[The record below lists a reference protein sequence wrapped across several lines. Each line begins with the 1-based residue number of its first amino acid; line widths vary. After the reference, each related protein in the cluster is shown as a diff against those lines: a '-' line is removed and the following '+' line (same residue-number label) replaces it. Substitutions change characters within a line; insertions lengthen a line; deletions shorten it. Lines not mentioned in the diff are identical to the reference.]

1 MRNDFCSN
9 YLEHSA
15 KGKTWSNHRYVAK
28 VKLPSGKWFYFY
40 DANAYQNY
48 LKKQGGGNNGQ
59 FAKANPYKEMVEA
72 AAKNDPNLQNLTN
85 NETKGKTLAE
95 KTKTMQTNIE
105 NGEKKIQ
112 ELLGNTKDS
121 KSKKKSGS
129 GSSKKKEATIKAKP
143 VRSSKSSKKK
153 SEKNSSKSGSSKKT
167 SEKTSNNKEKQAV
180 KDSRNEN
187 AKGITNAEQLKN
199 ENAATQ
205 TTKPFTVDSL
215 KKTFGIEDSDVNKH
229 ENTSALLEK
238 IKSYDDGSNGY
249 IIAGDKIYKWSK
261 NDGDITF
268 MDYETDKEVT
278 LGSELKDIQEFVI
291 NGKKKK

>member
-15 KGKTWSNHRYVAK
+15 KGKTWANHRYVAK

-48 LKKQGGGNNGQ
+48 LKRQGGGNTGQ
-59 FAKANPYKEMVEA
+59 FAKANPNKEMVEL
-72 AAKNDPNLQNLTN
+72 AAKNDPNLQNLVKEN
-85 NETKGKTLAE
+85 SPEKTLEE
-95 KTKTMQTNIE
+95 KTKAMKSNIE

-112 ELLGNTKDS
+112 ELLENTKGS
-121 KSKKKSGS
+121 KSKKKGKGG

-153 SEKNSSKSGSSKKT
+153 DENKKTSKSGKEKKT
-167 SEKTSNNKEKQAV
+167 SNKEKQTQKKEEAV
-180 KDSRNEN
+180 KNNLLNTKTTNEPE
-187 AKGITNAEQLKN
+187 KITS
-199 ENAATQ
+199 
-205 TTKPFTVDSL
+205 KPFTADSL
-215 KKTFGIEDSDVNKH
+215 KKTFGIKDTDVNKH
-229 ENTSALLEK
+229 KNTSELVSK

-261 NDGDITF
+261 NDGKITF

-278 LGSELKDIQEFVI
+278 LGSELNNIQEFVI

>member
-15 KGKTWSNHRYVAK
+15 KGKTWANHRYVAK

-48 LKKQGGGNNGQ
+48 LKRQGGGDTGR
-59 FAKANPYKEMVEA
+59 FAKANPNKEMVEL
-72 AAKNDPNLQNLTN
+72 AAKNDPNLQNLVK
-85 NETKGKTLAE
+85 EKSSEKTLEE
-95 KTKTMQTNIE
+95 KTKAMKSNIE

-112 ELLGNTKDS
+112 EILENTKGS
-121 KSKKKSGS
+121 KSKKNGKGG
-129 GSSKKKEATIKAKP
+129 GSSKKKEAAIKAKP

-153 SEKNSSKSGSSKKT
+153 DENKKTSKSGKEKKT
-167 SEKTSNNKEKQAV
+167 SNSKEKQTQKKEEAV
-180 KDSRNEN
+180 KNNLSNTKTTNEPE
-187 AKGITNAEQLKN
+187 KITS
-199 ENAATQ
+199 
-205 TTKPFTVDSL
+205 KPFTADSL
-215 KKTFGIEDSDVNKH
+215 KKTFGIKDTDVNKH
-229 ENTSALLEK
+229 KNTSELVSK

-261 NDGDITF
+261 NDGNITF

-278 LGSELKDIQEFVI
+278 LGSELNNIQEFVI

>member
-15 KGKTWSNHRYVAK
+15 KGKTWANHRYVAK

-48 LKKQGGGNNGQ
+48 LKRQGGGNAGQ
-59 FAKANPYKEMVEA
+59 FAKANPNKEMVEL
-72 AAKNDPNLQNLTN
+72 AAKNDPNLQNLVK
-85 NETKGKTLAE
+85 EKSSEKTLEE
-95 KTKTMQTNIE
+95 KTKAMKTNIE

-112 ELLGNTKDS
+112 ELLENTKGS
-121 KSKKKSGS
+121 KSKKKGKGG

-153 SEKNSSKSGSSKKT
+153 DENKKTSKSGKEKKT
-167 SEKTSNNKEKQAV
+167 SNSKEKQTQKKEEAV
-180 KDSRNEN
+180 KNNLLNNKTTNEPE
-187 AKGITNAEQLKN
+187 K
-199 ENAATQ
+199 
-205 TTKPFTVDSL
+205 TTSKPFTADSL
-215 KKTFGIEDSDVNKH
+215 KKTFGIKDTDVNKH
-229 ENTSALLEK
+229 KNTSELVSK

-261 NDGDITF
+261 NDGNITF

-278 LGSELKDIQEFVI
+278 LGSELNNIQEFVI

>member
-15 KGKTWSNHRYVAK
+15 KGKTWANHRYVAK

-48 LKKQGGGNNGQ
+48 LKRQGGGDTGR
-59 FAKANPYKEMVEA
+59 FAKANPNKEMVEL
-72 AAKNDPNLQNLTN
+72 AAKNDPNLQNLVK
-85 NETKGKTLAE
+85 EKSSEKTLEE
-95 KTKTMQTNIE
+95 KTKAMKTNIE

-112 ELLGNTKDS
+112 ELLENTKGS
-121 KSKKKSGS
+121 KSKKNGKGG

-153 SEKNSSKSGSSKKT
+153 KDENKKTSKSGKEKKT
-167 SEKTSNNKEKQAV
+167 SNKEKQTQKKEEAV
-180 KDSRNEN
+180 KNNLLNTKTTNEPE
-187 AKGITNAEQLKN
+187 K
-199 ENAATQ
+199 
-205 TTKPFTVDSL
+205 TTSKPFTADSL
-215 KKTFGIEDSDVNKH
+215 KKTFGIKDTDVNKH
-229 ENTSALLEK
+229 KNTSELVSK

-261 NDGDITF
+261 NDGNITF

-278 LGSELKDIQEFVI
+278 LGTELNNIQEFVI

>member
-15 KGKTWSNHRYVAK
+15 KGKTWANHRYVAK

-48 LKKQGGGNNGQ
+48 LKRQGGGNTGQ
-59 FAKANPYKEMVEA
+59 FAKANPNKEMVDL
-72 AAKNDPNLQNLTN
+72 AAKNDPNLQNLVK
-85 NETKGKTLAE
+85 EKSSEKTLEE
-95 KTKTMQTNIE
+95 KTKAMKTNIE

-112 ELLGNTKDS
+112 EILENTKGS
-121 KSKKKSGS
+121 KSKKKGKGG

-143 VRSSKSSKKK
+143 VRSSKSSKKNENK
-153 SEKNSSKSGSSKKT
+153 KTSKSGKEKKT
-167 SEKTSNNKEKQAV
+167 SNKEKQTQKKEEAV
-180 KDSRNEN
+180 KNNLLNNKTTNESE
-187 AKGITNAEQLKN
+187 K
-199 ENAATQ
+199 
-205 TTKPFTVDSL
+205 TTSKPFTADSL
-215 KKTFGIEDSDVNKH
+215 KKTFGIKDTDVNKH
-229 ENTSALLEK
+229 KNTSELVSK

-261 NDGDITF
+261 NDGNITF

-278 LGSELKDIQEFVI
+278 LGSELNNIQEFVI

>member
-15 KGKTWSNHRYVAK
+15 KGKTWANHRYVAK
-28 VKLPSGKWFYFY
+28 VKLTSGKWFYFY

-48 LKKQGGGNNGQ
+48 LKRQGGGDPGR
-59 FAKANPYKEMVEA
+59 FAKANPNKEMVEL
-72 AAKNDPNLQNLTN
+72 AAKNDPNLQNLVKEN
-85 NETKGKTLAE
+85 SPEKTLEE
-95 KTKTMQTNIE
+95 KTKAMKSNIE

-112 ELLGNTKDS
+112 ELLENSKGS
-121 KSKKKSGS
+121 KSKKKGKGS

-153 SEKNSSKSGSSKKT
+153 DENKKTSKSGKEKKT
-167 SEKTSNNKEKQAV
+167 SNSKEKQTQKKEEAV
-180 KDSRNEN
+180 KNNLLNTKTTNEPEN
-187 AKGITNAEQLKN
+187 ITS
-199 ENAATQ
+199 
-205 TTKPFTVDSL
+205 KPFTADSL
-215 KKTFGIEDSDVNKH
+215 KKTFGIKDTDVNKH
-229 ENTSALLEK
+229 KNTSELVSK

-261 NDGDITF
+261 NDGNITF

-278 LGSELKDIQEFVI
+278 LGSELNNIQEFVI

>member
-15 KGKTWSNHRYVAK
+15 KGKTWANHRYVAK

-48 LKKQGGGNNGQ
+48 LKRQGSGNTGQ
-59 FAKANPYKEMVEA
+59 FAKANPNKEMVEL
-72 AAKNDPNLQNLTN
+72 AAKNDPNLQNLVK
-85 NETKGKTLAE
+85 EKSSEKTLEE
-95 KTKTMQTNIE
+95 KTKAMKTNIE

-112 ELLGNTKDS
+112 ELLENSKGS
-121 KSKKKSGS
+121 KSKKKGKGS

-153 SEKNSSKSGSSKKT
+153 KDENKKTSKSGKEKKT
-167 SEKTSNNKEKQAV
+167 SNKEKQTQKKEEAV
-180 KDSRNEN
+180 KNNLLNTKTTNEPD
-187 AKGITNAEQLKN
+187 K
-199 ENAATQ
+199 
-205 TTKPFTVDSL
+205 TTSKPFTADSL
-215 KKTFGIEDSDVNKH
+215 KKTFGIKDTDVNKH
-229 ENTSALLEK
+229 KNTSELVSK

-261 NDGDITF
+261 NDGNITF

-278 LGSELKDIQEFVI
+278 LGSELNNIQEFVI

>member
-1 MRNDFCSN
+1 MRNDFKEGIF
-9 YLEHSA
+9 LMHSA
-15 KGKTWSNHRYVAK
+15 KGKTWANHRYVAK

-48 LKKQGGGNNGQ
+48 LKRQGGGNTGQ
-59 FAKANPYKEMVEA
+59 FAKANPNKEMVEL
-72 AAKNDPNLQNLTN
+72 AAKNDPNLQNLVKEN
-85 NETKGKTLAE
+85 SPEKTLEE
-95 KTKTMQTNIE
+95 KTKAMKTNIE

-112 ELLGNTKDS
+112 ELLENTKGS
-121 KSKKKSGS
+121 KSKKKGKGG

-153 SEKNSSKSGSSKKT
+153 DENKKTSKSGKEKKT
-167 SEKTSNNKEKQAV
+167 SNKEKQTQKKEEAV
-180 KDSRNEN
+180 KNNLLNTKTTNEPE
-187 AKGITNAEQLKN
+187 K
-199 ENAATQ
+199 
-205 TTKPFTVDSL
+205 TTSKPFTADSL
-215 KKTFGIEDSDVNKH
+215 KKTFGIKDTDVNKH
-229 ENTSALLEK
+229 KNTSELVSK

-261 NDGDITF
+261 NDGNITF

-278 LGSELKDIQEFVI
+278 LGSELNNIQEFVI

>member
-15 KGKTWSNHRYVAK
+15 KGKTWANHRYVAK

-48 LKKQGGGNNGQ
+48 LKRQGGGNTGQ
-59 FAKANPYKEMVEA
+59 FAKANPNKEMVEL
-72 AAKNDPNLQNLTN
+72 AAKNDPNLQNLVKEN
-85 NETKGKTLAE
+85 SPEKTLEE
-95 KTKTMQTNIE
+95 KTKAMKSNIE

-112 ELLGNTKDS
+112 ELLENSKGS
-121 KSKKKSGS
+121 KSKKKGKGS

-143 VRSSKSSKKK
+143 VRSSKTSKKK
-153 SEKNSSKSGSSKKT
+153 DENKKTSKSGKEKKT
-167 SEKTSNNKEKQAV
+167 PNKEKQTQKKEEAV
-180 KDSRNEN
+180 KNNLLNTKTTNEPE
-187 AKGITNAEQLKN
+187 KITS
-199 ENAATQ
+199 
-205 TTKPFTVDSL
+205 KPFTADSL
-215 KKTFGIEDSDVNKH
+215 KKTFGIKDTDVNKH
-229 ENTSALLEK
+229 KNTSELVSK

-261 NDGDITF
+261 NDGNITF

-278 LGSELKDIQEFVI
+278 LGSELNNIQEFVI

>member
-15 KGKTWSNHRYVAK
+15 KGKTWANHRYVAK

-48 LKKQGGGNNGQ
+48 LKRQGGGDPGR
-59 FAKANPYKEMVEA
+59 FAKANPNKEMVEL
-72 AAKNDPNLQNLTN
+72 AAKNDPNLQNLVK
-85 NETKGKTLAE
+85 EHSPEKTLEE
-95 KTKTMQTNIE
+95 KTKVMKTNIE

-112 ELLGNTKDS
+112 ELLENSKGS
-121 KSKKKSGS
+121 KSKKKGKGS

-143 VRSSKSSKKK
+143 VRNSKSSKKK
-153 SEKNSSKSGSSKKT
+153 KDENKKTSKSGKEKKT
-167 SEKTSNNKEKQAV
+167 SNSKEKQTQKKEEAV
-180 KDSRNEN
+180 KNNLLNTKTTNEPE
-187 AKGITNAEQLKN
+187 KITS
-199 ENAATQ
+199 
-205 TTKPFTVDSL
+205 KPFTADSL
-215 KKTFGIEDSDVNKH
+215 KKIFGIKDTDVNKH
-229 ENTSALLEK
+229 KNTSELVSK

-261 NDGDITF
+261 NDGNITF

-278 LGSELKDIQEFVI
+278 LGSELNNIQEFVI

>member
-15 KGKTWSNHRYVAK
+15 KGKTWANHRYVAK

-48 LKKQGGGNNGQ
+48 LKRQGGGNTGQ
-59 FAKANPYKEMVEA
+59 FAKANPNKEMVEL
-72 AAKNDPNLQNLTN
+72 AAKNDPNLQNLVKEN
-85 NETKGKTLAE
+85 SPEKTLEE
-95 KTKTMQTNIE
+95 KTKAMKSNIE

-112 ELLGNTKDS
+112 ELLENSKGS
-121 KSKKKSGS
+121 KSKKKGKGS

-153 SEKNSSKSGSSKKT
+153 DENKKTSKSGKEKKT
-167 SEKTSNNKEKQAV
+167 SNSKEKQTQKKEETV
-180 KDSRNEN
+180 KSNLLNNKTTNEPE
-187 AKGITNAEQLKN
+187 KITS
-199 ENAATQ
+199 
-205 TTKPFTVDSL
+205 KPFTADSL
-215 KKTFGIEDSDVNKH
+215 KKTFGIKDTDVNKH
-229 ENTSALLEK
+229 KNTSELVSK

-261 NDGDITF
+261 NDGNITF

-278 LGSELKDIQEFVI
+278 LGSELNNIQEFVI

>member
-15 KGKTWSNHRYVAK
+15 KGKTWANHRYVAK

-48 LKKQGGGNNGQ
+48 LKRQGGGDTGQ
-59 FAKANPYKEMVEA
+59 FAKANPNKEMVEL
-72 AAKNDPNLQNLTN
+72 AAKNDPNLQNLVK
-85 NETKGKTLAE
+85 EKSSEKTLEE
-95 KTKTMQTNIE
+95 KTKAMKTNIE

-112 ELLGNTKDS
+112 ELLESTKGS
-121 KSKKKSGS
+121 KSKKNGKGG

-153 SEKNSSKSGSSKKT
+153 KDENKKTSKSGKEKKT
-167 SEKTSNNKEKQAV
+167 SNKEKQTQKKEEAV
-180 KDSRNEN
+180 KNDLLNNKTTNEPE
-187 AKGITNAEQLKN
+187 KITS
-199 ENAATQ
+199 
-205 TTKPFTVDSL
+205 KPFTADSL
-215 KKTFGIEDSDVNKH
+215 KKTFGIKDTDVNKH
-229 ENTSALLEK
+229 KNTSELVSK

-261 NDGDITF
+261 NDGNITF

-278 LGSELKDIQEFVI
+278 LILEAECVVS
-291 NGKKKK
+291 

>member
-15 KGKTWSNHRYVAK
+15 KGKTWANHRYVAK

-48 LKKQGGGNNGQ
+48 LKRQGGGDPGQ
-59 FAKANPYKEMVEA
+59 FAKANPNKEMVEL
-72 AAKNDPNLQNLTN
+72 AAKNDPNLQNLVKEN
-85 NETKGKTLAE
+85 SPEKTLEE
-95 KTKTMQTNIE
+95 KTKAMKSNIE

-112 ELLGNTKDS
+112 ELLENSKGS
-121 KSKKKSGS
+121 KSKKKGKGS
-129 GSSKKKEATIKAKP
+129 GSSKKKEATIKAKQ

-153 SEKNSSKSGSSKKT
+153 DENKKTSKSGKEKKT
-167 SEKTSNNKEKQAV
+167 SNSKEKQTQKKEEAV
-180 KDSRNEN
+180 KSNLLNTKTTNEPE
-187 AKGITNAEQLKN
+187 KITS
-199 ENAATQ
+199 
-205 TTKPFTVDSL
+205 KPFTADSL
-215 KKTFGIEDSDVNKH
+215 KKTFGIKDTDVNKH
-229 ENTSALLEK
+229 KNTSELVSK

-261 NDGDITF
+261 NDGNITF

-278 LGSELKDIQEFVI
+278 LGSELNNIQEFVI

>member
-15 KGKTWSNHRYVAK
+15 KGKTWANHRYVAK

-48 LKKQGGGNNGQ
+48 LKRQGGGDTGQ
-59 FAKANPYKEMVEA
+59 FAKANPNKEMVEL
-72 AAKNDPNLQNLTN
+72 AAKNDPNLQNLVK
-85 NETKGKTLAE
+85 EKSSEKTLEE
-95 KTKTMQTNIE
+95 KTKAMKTNIE
-105 NGEKKIQ
+105 HGEKKIQ
-112 ELLGNTKDS
+112 ELLENSKGN
-121 KSKKKSGS
+121 KSKKKGKGS

-153 SEKNSSKSGSSKKT
+153 KDENKKTSKSGKEKKT
-167 SEKTSNNKEKQAV
+167 SNKEKQTQKKEEAV
-180 KDSRNEN
+180 KNNLLNTKMTNEPE
-187 AKGITNAEQLKN
+187 K
-199 ENAATQ
+199 
-205 TTKPFTVDSL
+205 TTSKPFTADSL
-215 KKTFGIEDSDVNKH
+215 KKTFGIKDTDVNKH
-229 ENTSALLEK
+229 KNTSELVSK

-261 NDGDITF
+261 NDGNITF

-278 LGSELKDIQEFVI
+278 LGSELNNIQEFVI

>member
-15 KGKTWSNHRYVAK
+15 KGKTWANHRYVAK

-48 LKKQGGGNNGQ
+48 LKRQGGGDPGR
-59 FAKANPYKEMVEA
+59 FAKANPNKEMVEL
-72 AAKNDPNLQNLTN
+72 AAKNDPNLQNLVKEN
-85 NETKGKTLAE
+85 SPEKTLEE
-95 KTKTMQTNIE
+95 KTKAMKTNIE

-112 ELLGNTKDS
+112 ELLENSKGN
-121 KSKKKSGS
+121 KSKKKGKGG
-129 GSSKKKEATIKAKP
+129 GSSKKKEATNKKKSA
-143 VRSSKSSKKK
+143 RSSKSSKKK
-153 SEKNSSKSGSSKKT
+153 DKNKKTSKSGNEKKT
-167 SEKTSNNKEKQAV
+167 PNSKEKQTQKKEEAV
-180 KDSRNEN
+180 KNNLLN
-187 AKGITNAEQLKN
+187 AKMTNEPEK
-199 ENAATQ
+199 
-205 TTKPFTVDSL
+205 TTSKPFTADSL
-215 KKTFGIEDSDVNKH
+215 KKTFGIKDTDVNKH
-229 ENTSALLEK
+229 KNTSELVSK

-261 NDGDITF
+261 NDGNITF

-278 LGSELKDIQEFVI
+278 LGPELNNIQEFVI

>member
-15 KGKTWSNHRYVAK
+15 KGKTWANHRYVAK

-48 LKKQGGGNNGQ
+48 LKRQGGGDTGQ
-59 FAKANPYKEMVEA
+59 FAKANPNKEMVEL
-72 AAKNDPNLQNLTN
+72 AAKNDPNLQNLVK
-85 NETKGKTLAE
+85 EKSSEKTLEE
-95 KTKTMQTNIE
+95 KTKAMKTNIE

-112 ELLGNTKDS
+112 EILENTKGS
-121 KSKKKSGS
+121 KSKKKGKGG

-153 SEKNSSKSGSSKKT
+153 DENKKTSKSGKEKKT
-167 SEKTSNNKEKQAV
+167 SNKEKQAQKKEEAV
-180 KDSRNEN
+180 KNNLLNTKTTNEPE
-187 AKGITNAEQLKN
+187 K
-199 ENAATQ
+199 
-205 TTKPFTVDSL
+205 TTSKPFTADSL
-215 KKTFGIEDSDVNKH
+215 KKTFGIKDTDVNKH
-229 ENTSALLEK
+229 KNTSELVSK

-261 NDGDITF
+261 NDGNITF

-278 LGSELKDIQEFVI
+278 LGSELNNIQEFVI

>member
-15 KGKTWSNHRYVAK
+15 KGKTWANHRYVAK
-28 VKLPSGKWFYFY
+28 VKLQSGKWFYFY

-48 LKKQGGGNNGQ
+48 LKRQGGGDTGQ
-59 FAKANPYKEMVEA
+59 FAKANPNKEMVEL
-72 AAKNDPNLQNLTN
+72 AAKNDPNLQNLVK
-85 NETKGKTLAE
+85 EKSSEKTLEE
-95 KTKTMQTNIE
+95 KTKAMKTNIE

-112 ELLGNTKDS
+112 ELLENTKGS
-121 KSKKKSGS
+121 KSKKNGKGG

-153 SEKNSSKSGSSKKT
+153 KDENKKTSKSGKEKKT
-167 SEKTSNNKEKQAV
+167 SNKEKQTQKKEESV
-180 KDSRNEN
+180 KNDLLNTKTTNEPE
-187 AKGITNAEQLKN
+187 K
-199 ENAATQ
+199 
-205 TTKPFTVDSL
+205 TTSKPFTADSL
-215 KKTFGIEDSDVNKH
+215 KKTFGIKDTDVNKH
-229 ENTSALLEK
+229 KNTSELVSK

-261 NDGDITF
+261 NDGNITF

-278 LGSELKDIQEFVI
+278 LGSELNNIQEFII

>member
-15 KGKTWSNHRYVAK
+15 KGKTWANHRYVAK

-48 LKKQGGGNNGQ
+48 LKRQGGGNTGQ
-59 FAKANPYKEMVEA
+59 FAKANPNKEMVEL
-72 AAKNDPNLQNLTN
+72 AAKNDPNLQNLVKEN
-85 NETKGKTLAE
+85 SPEKTLEE
-95 KTKTMQTNIE
+95 KTKAMKTNIE

-112 ELLGNTKDS
+112 ELLENTKGS
-121 KSKKKSGS
+121 KSKKKGKGG

-153 SEKNSSKSGSSKKT
+153 DENKKTSKSGKEKKT
-167 SEKTSNNKEKQAV
+167 SNKEKQTQKKEEAV
-180 KDSRNEN
+180 KNNLLNTKTTNEPD
-187 AKGITNAEQLKN
+187 K
-199 ENAATQ
+199 
-205 TTKPFTVDSL
+205 TTSKPFTADSL
-215 KKTFGIEDSDVNKH
+215 KKTFGIKDTDVNKH
-229 ENTSALLEK
+229 KNTSELVSK

-261 NDGDITF
+261 NDGNITF

-278 LGSELKDIQEFVI
+278 LGSELNNIQEFVI

>member
-15 KGKTWSNHRYVAK
+15 KGKTWANHRYVAK

-48 LKKQGGGNNGQ
+48 LKRQGGGDPGR
-59 FAKANPYKEMVEA
+59 FAKANPNKEMVEL
-72 AAKNDPNLQNLTN
+72 AAKNDPNLQNLVKEN
-85 NETKGKTLAE
+85 SPEKTLEE
-95 KTKTMQTNIE
+95 KTKAMKTNIE

-112 ELLGNTKDS
+112 ELLENSKGS
-121 KSKKKSGS
+121 KSKKKGKGS

-153 SEKNSSKSGSSKKT
+153 DENKKTSKSGKEKKT
-167 SEKTSNNKEKQAV
+167 SNSKEKQTQKKEEAV
-180 KDSRNEN
+180 KNNLLNTKTTNEPE
-187 AKGITNAEQLKN
+187 K
-199 ENAATQ
+199 
-205 TTKPFTVDSL
+205 TTSKPFTADSL
-215 KKTFGIEDSDVNKH
+215 KKTFGIKDTDVNKH
-229 ENTSALLEK
+229 KNTSELVSK

-261 NDGDITF
+261 NDGNITF

-278 LGSELKDIQEFVI
+278 LGSELNNIQEFVI

>member
-15 KGKTWSNHRYVAK
+15 KGKTWANHRYVAK

-48 LKKQGGGNNGQ
+48 LKRQGGGDTGQ
-59 FAKANPYKEMVEA
+59 FAKANPNKEMVEL
-72 AAKNDPNLQNLTN
+72 AAKNDPNLQNLVK
-85 NETKGKTLAE
+85 EKSSEKTLEE
-95 KTKTMQTNIE
+95 KTKAMKTNIE

-112 ELLGNTKDS
+112 ELLESTKGS
-121 KSKKKSGS
+121 KSKKNGKGG

-153 SEKNSSKSGSSKKT
+153 KDENKKTSKSGKEKKT
-167 SEKTSNNKEKQAV
+167 SNKEKQTQKKEEAV
-180 KDSRNEN
+180 KNDLLNNKTTNEPE
-187 AKGITNAEQLKN
+187 KITS
-199 ENAATQ
+199 
-205 TTKPFTVDSL
+205 KPFTADSL
-215 KKTFGIEDSDVNKH
+215 KKTFGIKDTDVNKH
-229 ENTSALLEK
+229 KNTSELVSK

-261 NDGDITF
+261 NDGNITF

-278 LGSELKDIQEFVI
+278 LGSELNNIQEFVI

>member
-15 KGKTWSNHRYVAK
+15 KGKTWANHRYVAK

-40 DANAYQNY
+40 DANVYQNY
-48 LKKQGGGNNGQ
+48 LKRQGGGDPGR
-59 FAKANPYKEMVEA
+59 FAKANPNKEMVEL
-72 AAKNDPNLQNLTN
+72 AAKNDPNLQNLVKEN
-85 NETKGKTLAE
+85 SPEKTLEE
-95 KTKTMQTNIE
+95 KTKAMKSNIE

-112 ELLGNTKDS
+112 ELLENSKGS
-121 KSKKKSGS
+121 KSKKKGKGS

-153 SEKNSSKSGSSKKT
+153 KDENKKTSKSGKEKKT
-167 SEKTSNNKEKQAV
+167 SNSKEKQTQKKEEAV
-180 KDSRNEN
+180 KSNLLNTKTTNEPE
-187 AKGITNAEQLKN
+187 KITS
-199 ENAATQ
+199 
-205 TTKPFTVDSL
+205 KPFTADSL
-215 KKTFGIEDSDVNKH
+215 KKTFGIKDTDVNKH
-229 ENTSALLEK
+229 KNTSELVSK

-261 NDGDITF
+261 NDGNITF

-278 LGSELKDIQEFVI
+278 LGSELNNIQEFVI

>member
-15 KGKTWSNHRYVAK
+15 KGKTWANHRYVAK

-48 LKKQGGGNNGQ
+48 LKRQGSGDTGR
-59 FAKANPYKEMVEA
+59 FAKANPNKEMVEL
-72 AAKNDPNLQNLTN
+72 AAKNDPNLQNLVKEN
-85 NETKGKTLAE
+85 SPEKTLEE
-95 KTKTMQTNIE
+95 KTKVMKTNIE

-112 ELLGNTKDS
+112 ELLENTKGS
-121 KSKKKSGS
+121 KSKKKGKGS
-129 GSSKKKEATIKAKP
+129 GSSKKKETTNKKKP
-143 VRSSKSSKKK
+143 ARSSKSSKKK
-153 SEKNSSKSGSSKKT
+153 DENKKTSKSGKEKKT
-167 SEKTSNNKEKQAV
+167 SNSKEKQSQKKEEAV
-180 KDSRNEN
+180 KNNLLNTKTTNESE
-187 AKGITNAEQLKN
+187 KIIS
-199 ENAATQ
+199 
-205 TTKPFTVDSL
+205 KPFTADSL
-215 KKTFGIEDSDVNKH
+215 KKTFGIKDTDVNKH
-229 ENTSALLEK
+229 KNTSELISK

-278 LGSELKDIQEFVI
+278 LGSELNNIQEFVI

>member
-15 KGKTWSNHRYVAK
+15 KGKTWANHRYVAK

-48 LKKQGGGNNGQ
+48 LKRQGGGNTGQ
-59 FAKANPYKEMVEA
+59 FAKANPNKEMVEL
-72 AAKNDPNLQNLTN
+72 AAKNDPNLQNLVKEN
-85 NETKGKTLAE
+85 SPEKTLEE
-95 KTKTMQTNIE
+95 KTKAMKTNIE

-112 ELLGNTKDS
+112 ELLENTKGS
-121 KSKKKSGS
+121 KSKKNGKGG

-153 SEKNSSKSGSSKKT
+153 DENKKTSKSGKEKKT
-167 SEKTSNNKEKQAV
+167 SNKEKQTQKKEEAV
-180 KDSRNEN
+180 KNNLLNNKTTNEPE
-187 AKGITNAEQLKN
+187 K
-199 ENAATQ
+199 
-205 TTKPFTVDSL
+205 TTSKPFTADSL
-215 KKTFGIEDSDVNKH
+215 KKTFGIKDTDVNKH
-229 ENTSALLEK
+229 KNTSELISK

-261 NDGDITF
+261 NDGNITF

-278 LGSELKDIQEFVI
+278 LGSELNNIQEFVI

>member
-1 MRNDFCSN
+1 MRNDFKEGIF
-9 YLEHSA
+9 LMHSA
-15 KGKTWSNHRYVAK
+15 KGKTWANHRYVAK

-48 LKKQGGGNNGQ
+48 LKRQGGGNTGQ
-59 FAKANPYKEMVEA
+59 FAKANPNKEMVEL
-72 AAKNDPNLQNLTN
+72 AAKNDPNLQNLVK
-85 NETKGKTLAE
+85 EKSPEKTLEE
-95 KTKTMQTNIE
+95 KTKAMKTNIE

-112 ELLGNTKDS
+112 ELLENSKGG
-121 KSKKKSGS
+121 KSKKKGTGS

-153 SEKNSSKSGSSKKT
+153 KDENKKTSKSGKEKKT
-167 SEKTSNNKEKQAV
+167 SNKEKQTQKKEEAV
-180 KDSRNEN
+180 KNNLLNTKTTNEPE
-187 AKGITNAEQLKN
+187 K
-199 ENAATQ
+199 
-205 TTKPFTVDSL
+205 TTSKPFTADSL
-215 KKTFGIEDSDVNKH
+215 KKTFGIKDTDINKH
-229 ENTSALLEK
+229 KNTSELVSK

-261 NDGDITF
+261 NDGNITF

-278 LGSELKDIQEFVI
+278 LGSELNNIQEFVI

>member
-15 KGKTWSNHRYVAK
+15 KGKTWANHRYVAK

-40 DANAYQNY
+40 DTNAYQNY
-48 LKKQGGGNNGQ
+48 LKRQGGGNTGQ
-59 FAKANPYKEMVEA
+59 FAKANPNKEMVDL
-72 AAKNDPNLQNLTN
+72 AAKNDPNLQNLVK
-85 NETKGKTLAE
+85 EKSSEKTLEE
-95 KTKTMQTNIE
+95 KTKAMKTNIE

-112 ELLGNTKDS
+112 EILENTKGS
-121 KSKKKSGS
+121 KSKKKGKGG

-143 VRSSKSSKKK
+143 VRSSKSSKKNENK
-153 SEKNSSKSGSSKKT
+153 KTSKSGKEKKT
-167 SEKTSNNKEKQAV
+167 SNKEKQTQKKEEAV
-180 KDSRNEN
+180 KNNLLNNKTTNESE
-187 AKGITNAEQLKN
+187 K
-199 ENAATQ
+199 
-205 TTKPFTVDSL
+205 TTSKPFTADSL
-215 KKTFGIEDSDVNKH
+215 KKTFGIKDTDVNKH
-229 ENTSALLEK
+229 KNTSELVSK

-261 NDGDITF
+261 NDGNITF

-278 LGSELKDIQEFVI
+278 LGSELNNIQEFVI

>member
-15 KGKTWSNHRYVAK
+15 KGKTWANHRYVAK

-48 LKKQGGGNNGQ
+48 LKRQGGGDPGR
-59 FAKANPYKEMVEA
+59 FAKANPNKEMVEL
-72 AAKNDPNLQNLTN
+72 AAKNDPNLQNLVKEN
-85 NETKGKTLAE
+85 SPEKTLEE
-95 KTKTMQTNIE
+95 KTKAMKSNIE

-112 ELLGNTKDS
+112 EILENTKGS
-121 KSKKKSGS
+121 KSKKNGKGG

-153 SEKNSSKSGSSKKT
+153 DENKKTSKSGKEKKT
-167 SEKTSNNKEKQAV
+167 SNKEKQTQKKEEAV
-180 KDSRNEN
+180 KNNLLNNKTTNEPE
-187 AKGITNAEQLKN
+187 K
-199 ENAATQ
+199 
-205 TTKPFTVDSL
+205 TTSKPFTADSL
-215 KKTFGIEDSDVNKH
+215 KKTFGIKDTDVNKH
-229 ENTSALLEK
+229 KNTSELVSK

-261 NDGDITF
+261 NDGNITF

-278 LGSELKDIQEFVI
+278 LGSELNNIQEFVI

>member
-1 MRNDFCSN
+1 MRNDFKEGIF
-9 YLEHSA
+9 LMHSA
-15 KGKTWSNHRYVAK
+15 KGKAWANHRYVAK

-48 LKKQGGGNNGQ
+48 LKRQGGGDTGQ
-59 FAKANPYKEMVEA
+59 FAKANPNKEMVEL
-72 AAKNDPNLQNLTN
+72 AAKNDPNLQNLVK
-85 NETKGKTLAE
+85 EKSPEKTLEE
-95 KTKTMQTNIE
+95 KTKMMKTNIE

-112 ELLGNTKDS
+112 ELLENSKGS
-121 KSKKKSGS
+121 KSKKKVKGS

-153 SEKNSSKSGSSKKT
+153 DENKKTSKSGKEKKT
-167 SEKTSNNKEKQAV
+167 SNSKEKQTQKKEEAV
-180 KDSRNEN
+180 KNNLLNTKTTNEPE
-187 AKGITNAEQLKN
+187 KITS
-199 ENAATQ
+199 
-205 TTKPFTVDSL
+205 KPFTADSL
-215 KKTFGIEDSDVNKH
+215 KKTFGIKDTDVNKH
-229 ENTSALLEK
+229 KNTSELVSK

-261 NDGDITF
+261 NDGNITF

-278 LGSELKDIQEFVI
+278 LGSELNNIQEFVI

>member
-15 KGKTWSNHRYVAK
+15 KGKTWANHRYVAK

-48 LKKQGGGNNGQ
+48 LKRQGGGNTGQ
-59 FAKANPYKEMVEA
+59 FAKANPNKEMVEL
-72 AAKNDPNLQNLTN
+72 AAKNDPNLQNLVKEN
-85 NETKGKTLAE
+85 SPEKTLEE
-95 KTKTMQTNIE
+95 KTKAMKSNIE

-112 ELLGNTKDS
+112 ELLENSKGS
-121 KSKKKSGS
+121 KSKKKGKGS

-153 SEKNSSKSGSSKKT
+153 KDENKKTSKSGKEKKT
-167 SEKTSNNKEKQAV
+167 SNSKEIQKKEEAV
-180 KDSRNEN
+180 KSNLLNTKMTNEPE
-187 AKGITNAEQLKN
+187 KITS
-199 ENAATQ
+199 
-205 TTKPFTVDSL
+205 KPFTADSL
-215 KKTFGIEDSDVNKH
+215 KKTFGIKDTDVNKH
-229 ENTSALLEK
+229 KNTSELVSK

-261 NDGDITF
+261 NDGNITF

-278 LGSELKDIQEFVI
+278 LGSELNNIQEFVI

>member
-1 MRNDFCSN
+1 MRNDFKEGMF
-9 YLEHSA
+9 LMHSA
-15 KGKTWSNHRYVAK
+15 KGKTWANHRYVAK

-48 LKKQGGGNNGQ
+48 LKRQGGGNTGQ
-59 FAKANPYKEMVEA
+59 LAKANPNKEMVEL
-72 AAKNDPNLQNLTN
+72 AAKNDPNLQNLVKEN
-85 NETKGKTLAE
+85 SPEKTLEE
-95 KTKTMQTNIE
+95 KTKVMKSNIE

-112 ELLGNTKDS
+112 ELLENSKGS
-121 KSKKKSGS
+121 KSKKKGKGS

-153 SEKNSSKSGSSKKT
+153 DENKKTSKSGKEKKT
-167 SEKTSNNKEKQAV
+167 SNKEKQTQKKEEAV
-180 KDSRNEN
+180 KNNLLNNKTTNEPE
-187 AKGITNAEQLKN
+187 K
-199 ENAATQ
+199 
-205 TTKPFTVDSL
+205 TTSKPFTADSL
-215 KKTFGIEDSDVNKH
+215 KKTFGIKDTDVNKH
-229 ENTSALLEK
+229 KNTSELVSK

-261 NDGDITF
+261 NDGNITF

-278 LGSELKDIQEFVI
+278 LSSELNNIQEFVI

>member
-1 MRNDFCSN
+1 MRNDFKEGIF
-9 YLEHSA
+9 LMHSA
-15 KGKTWSNHRYVAK
+15 KGKAWANHRYVAK

-48 LKKQGGGNNGQ
+48 LKRQGGGDTGQ
-59 FAKANPYKEMVEA
+59 FAKANPNKEMVEF
-72 AAKNDPNLQNLTN
+72 AAKNDPNLQNLVK
-85 NETKGKTLAE
+85 EKSSEKTLEE
-95 KTKTMQTNIE
+95 KTKAMKTNIE

-112 ELLGNTKDS
+112 EILENTKGS
-121 KSKKKSGS
+121 KSKKKGEGG

-153 SEKNSSKSGSSKKT
+153 DENKKTSKSGKEKKT
-167 SEKTSNNKEKQAV
+167 SNKEKQTQKKEEAV
-180 KDSRNEN
+180 KNNLLNNKTTNESE
-187 AKGITNAEQLKN
+187 K
-199 ENAATQ
+199 
-205 TTKPFTVDSL
+205 TTSKPFTADSL
-215 KKTFGIEDSDVNKH
+215 KKTFGIKDTDVNKH
-229 ENTSALLEK
+229 KNTSELVSK

-261 NDGDITF
+261 NDGNITF

-278 LGSELKDIQEFVI
+278 LGSELNNIQEFVI

>member
-15 KGKTWSNHRYVAK
+15 KGKTWANHRYVAK

-40 DANAYQNY
+40 DANAYQKY
-48 LKKQGGGNNGQ
+48 LKRQGGGDTGQ
-59 FAKANPYKEMVEA
+59 FAKANPNKEMVEL
-72 AAKNDPNLQNLTN
+72 AAKNDPNLQNLVK
-85 NETKGKTLAE
+85 EKSSEKTLEE
-95 KTKTMQTNIE
+95 KTKAMKTNIE

-112 ELLGNTKDS
+112 ELLESTKGS
-121 KSKKKSGS
+121 KSKKNGKGG

-153 SEKNSSKSGSSKKT
+153 KDENKKTSKSGKEKKT
-167 SEKTSNNKEKQAV
+167 SNKEKQTQKKEEAV
-180 KDSRNEN
+180 KNDLLNNKTTNEPE
-187 AKGITNAEQLKN
+187 K
-199 ENAATQ
+199 
-205 TTKPFTVDSL
+205 TTSKPFTADSI
-215 KKTFGIEDSDVNKH
+215 KKTFGIKDTDVNKH
-229 ENTSALLEK
+229 KNTSELVSK

-261 NDGDITF
+261 NDGNITF

-278 LGSELKDIQEFVI
+278 LGSELNNIQEFVI

>member
-15 KGKTWSNHRYVAK
+15 KGKTWVNHRYVAK

-48 LKKQGGGNNGQ
+48 LKRQGSGDTGR
-59 FAKANPYKEMVEA
+59 FAKANPNKEMVEL
-72 AAKNDPNLQNLTN
+72 AAKNDPNLQNLVKEN
-85 NETKGKTLAE
+85 SPEKTLEE
-95 KTKTMQTNIE
+95 KTKVMKTNIE

-112 ELLGNTKDS
+112 ELLENTKGS
-121 KSKKKSGS
+121 KSKKKGKGS
-129 GSSKKKEATIKAKP
+129 GSSKKKETTNKKKP
-143 VRSSKSSKKK
+143 ARSSKSSKKK
-153 SEKNSSKSGSSKKT
+153 DENKKTSKSGKEKKT
-167 SEKTSNNKEKQAV
+167 SNSKEKQSQKKEEAV
-180 KDSRNEN
+180 KNNLLNTKTTNESE
-187 AKGITNAEQLKN
+187 KIIS
-199 ENAATQ
+199 
-205 TTKPFTVDSL
+205 KPFTADFL
-215 KKTFGIEDSDVNKH
+215 KKTFGIKDTDVNKH
-229 ENTSALLEK
+229 KNTSELISK

-278 LGSELKDIQEFVI
+278 LDSELNNIQEFVI